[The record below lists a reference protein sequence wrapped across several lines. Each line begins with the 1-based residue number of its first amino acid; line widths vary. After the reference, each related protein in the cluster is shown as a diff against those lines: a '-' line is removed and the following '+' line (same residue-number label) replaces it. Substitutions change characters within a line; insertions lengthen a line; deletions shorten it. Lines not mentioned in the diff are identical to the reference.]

1 MFFEYDLRMI
11 CKPRKILFLQIF
23 VLLSSFSFAD
33 DFKPLG
39 SGEVFKLNPVTDG
52 ILFGT
57 GAALSGADLIL
68 DNVLEVN
75 RAEYDGETFDK
86 DDVNAFDRKLM
97 REYSSSKDKAADFV
111 LAAAMATPI
120 VLIPTG
126 KNEWFSEAVMYAETL
141 LIANGIKEI
150 TKLCVNRVRPYMY
163 YDSGTWPES
172 DVDEGDYANSFP
184 SGHTTIAFVSA
195 TFTSY
200 TFSKYFPDSA
210 WKYPVIAGSY
220 ALAAGTSALRLMSG
234 NHFMTDVIA
243 GAAIG
248 SAVGFLVPWL
258 HTFNTSRDLNVSLL
272 ANGIAVKIQL

>member
-1 MFFEYDLRMI
+1 MKLKTIFFI
-11 CKPRKILFLQIF
+11 QFFI
-23 VLLSSFSFAD
+23 LLSSFSFAD
-33 DFKPLG
+33 DFKLLG

-68 DNVLEVN
+68 DNALEVN

-86 DDVNAFDRKLM
+86 DDVNAFDRKFM
-97 REYSSSKDKAADFV
+97 HEYSSSKDKAADFV
-111 LAAAMATPI
+111 LAATMATPL

-126 KNEWFSEAVMYAETL
+126 KNEWFTEAVMYAETL

-150 TKLCVNRVRPYMY
+150 TKLCVNRTRPYMY
-163 YDSGTWPES
+163 YDSDTWPES

-184 SGHTTIAFVSA
+184 SGHTTIAFASA

-200 TFSKYFPDSA
+200 TFAKYFPDSA

-220 ALAAGTSALRLMSG
+220 ALAVGTSALRLMSG
-234 NHFMTDVIA
+234 NHFMTDVLA

-258 HTFNTSRDLNVSLL
+258 HTFNTSHDLNVSLFG
-272 ANGIAVKIQL
+272 NGVAFKIQL

>member
-1 MFFEYDLRMI
+1 MKIFN
-11 CKPRKILFLQIF
+11 KKILIAIF
-23 VLLSSFSFAD
+23 TLFLSSFSFAD
-33 DFKPLG
+33 DFKLLG
-39 SGEVFKLNPVTDG
+39 SGDVFKLNPLTDG
-52 ILFGT
+52 ILFGS

-86 DDVNAFDRKLM
+86 DDVNAFDRKFM
-97 REYSSSKDKAADFV
+97 HEYSSSKDKAADFLV
-111 LAAAMATPI
+111 AATMATPL

-126 KNEWFSEAVMYAETL
+126 KNEWFTEAVMYAETL

-150 TKLCVNRVRPYMY
+150 TKLCVTRERPYMY
-163 YDSGTWPES
+163 YDSDTWPES
-172 DVDEGDYANSFP
+172 DVDDGDYANSFP
-184 SGHTTIAFVSA
+184 SGHTTIAFASA

-220 ALAAGTSALRLMSG
+220 ALALTTSTLRLMSG
-234 NHFMTDVIA
+234 NHFMTDVLA

-258 HTFNTSRDLNVSLL
+258 HTFNTNHDLNVSLL
-272 ANGIAVKIQL
+272 ADGIAVKVKI